1 MDHAEAREVIDLAV
15 VEPGGLER
23 LMAGDT
29 AEASRLAGHL
39 AECGPCA
46 VELIR
51 ARRLADLV
59 GEAIRDLPSAD
70 LRERTLTRV
79 AAVGRHRG
87 DDAGHAQVGDQAVAV
102 AAPGAPAGALAAQH
116 RIGPATRRI
125 GPVTRPRRSLRTL
138 GAIAAVLIAVIGTGI
153 AVSAQRDEELIRH
166 AAAIERA
173 NQAVGALARVSS
185 WSMRV
190 GAESDASWVVLRGD
204 SGQPAHG
211 TILFARS
218 TGDLVVVVSD
228 LVEPPA
234 GQEYRCW
241 MDVSGSRRAVGR
253 MFFGGGL
260 AYWAGPVEALAQVQP
275 GSRFGISLVDA
286 NGSSLAD
293 DPVLSGVY

>member
-1 MDHAEAREVIDLAV
+1 MDHAEAREFIELAV

-39 AECGPCA
+39 ADCGPCA
-46 VELIR
+46 IELIR
-51 ARRLADLV
+51 TRRLAGLV
-59 GEAIRDLPSAD
+59 REAVRDLPSAD
-70 LRERTLTRV
+70 LRERTLMRV
-79 AAVGRHRG
+79 AAVGRRRG
-87 DDAGHAQVGDQAVAV
+87 DGADHTGVDDPEVGV
-102 AAPGAPAGALAAQH
+102 AASDAPAAL
-116 RIGPATRRI
+116 RRI
-125 GPVTRPRRSLRTL
+125 APGSTPRRSLRTL
-138 GAIAAVLIAVIGTGI
+138 AAIAAVLIAVIGTGI
-153 AVSAQRDEELIRH
+153 TVSRQRDEELVRQ

-173 NQAVGALARVSS
+173 NQAVAALARVSS

-190 GAESDASWVVLRGD
+190 GAESDAAWVVLRGE
-204 SGQPAHG
+204 SGQPAQG

-218 TGDLVVVVSD
+218 SGDLVVVVSD
-228 LVEPPA
+228 LAEPPA

-260 AYWAGPVEALAQVQP
+260 AYWAGPVEALAEVQP

-293 DPVLSGVY
+293 EPVLSGVF

>member
-1 MDHAEAREVIDLAV
+1 MDHAEAREIIELAV
-15 VEPGGLER
+15 VEPGGFER

-29 AEASRLAGHL
+29 AEAARLAGHL

-59 GEAIRDLPSAD
+59 GEAVRDLPSAD

-79 AAVGRHRG
+79 AAVGRPRG
-87 DDAGHAQVGDQAVAV
+87 DDAGHAQAGDPAVAG
-102 AAPGAPAGALAAQH
+102 AAPGAPTGGLAAQH
-116 RIGPATRRI
+116 RIGPA
-125 GPVTRPRRSLRTL
+125 TRPRRSLRTL
-138 GAIAAVLIAVIGTGI
+138 GAIAAVLIAVIGTAI
-153 AVSAQRDEELIRH
+153 AVSAQRDEELVRQ

-173 NQAVGALARVSS
+173 NQAVAALARVSS

-228 LVEPPA
+228 LAEPPA
-234 GQEYRCW
+234 GKEYRCW

-260 AYWAGPVEALAQVQP
+260 AYWAGPVEALAEVQP

-286 NGSSLAD
+286 NGPSLVD
-293 DPVLSGVY
+293 DPVLSGVF